1 MTTCLPTGRIKRN
14 PTSIRCKKYVP
25 KKELSIKKIEELL
38 GIDKI
43 EPVHVT
49 SSITKQIVQ
58 DDFKEMYEYELRKF
72 FDSL

>member
-1 MTTCLPTGRIKRN
+1 MTTCLPPGRIKRN
-14 PTSIRCKKYVP
+14 PTSIRRKKYIP
-25 KKELSIKKIEELL
+25 KKDLSINNIEELL

-49 SSITKQIVQ
+49 SSITKQIYL